1 MPIAPWGA
9 ALTAHAPQSPGAA
22 AHPQQDTRPRA
33 LGHPGWLS
41 QRHRQIS
48 SSIFQAAPLA
58 FIQFAGI
65 PGNLAGQAGL
75 YINPSGHFVK
85 QSVMSKWPQ
94 YLECSFVQVTGQQSS

>member
-1 MPIAPWGA
+1 MP
-9 ALTAHAPQSPGAA
+9 LRVPGLLL
-22 AHPQQDTRPRA
+22 HPQQDTRPRA